1 MSILEIGT
9 SSSDSILQLLGV
21 SILFIFILAI
31 TYYTTRFVGGV
42 KLGQTK
48 KGNFKVLETYKIA
61 PNKYLQL
68 VKIGTRYFAIS
79 VGKEDIRFIAELN
92 KNEIVQQEH
101 SAKQNSN
108 FLEIISKV
116 INKQNDNKQNDIEH
130 NEKIQNDDQEFDHK

>member
-1 MSILEIGT
+1 MNILEIGT
-9 SSSDSILQLLGV
+9 SSKDNILQLLGV

-61 PNKYLQL
+61 PNKFLQL

-79 VGKEDIRFIAELN
+79 VGKEEIRFITELN
-92 KNEIVQQEH
+92 ENEMVQQEH
-101 SAKQNSN
+101 LGKQNNN
-108 FLEIISKV
+108 FLEIISK
-116 INKQNDNKQNDIEH
+116 IMNKQNENKQ

>member
-1 MSILEIGT
+1 MSILEMGT
-9 SSSDSILQLLGV
+9 SSKDSILQLLGV

-61 PNKYLQL
+61 PNKFLQL

-92 KNEIVQQEH
+92 ENEMVQQEN
-101 SAKQNSN
+101 SVKQKSN
-108 FLEIISKV
+108 FLEIISKI
-116 INKQNDNKQNDIEH
+116 INKQNDNEH